1 MILLKLFISF
11 ILSFILSVLLMG
23 IFYYIH
29 IVIEN
34 FQVDTDKLGQV
45 YSKKVG
51 PTIWFI
57 TFIILYFI

>member
-1 MILLKLFISF
+1 MILLKLFI
-11 ILSFILSVLLMG
+11 SFILSVLLMG

>member
-11 ILSFILSVLLMG
+11 ILSVLLMG
-23 IFYYIH
+23 VFYYTH

-57 TFIILYFI
+57 TFLILYFI